1 MIQKIYIKIVLII
14 FPFLICLNSIA
25 YSELWHI
32 SSGDYKS
39 SKYSN
44 LDQINNFNVSKLKTA
59 WIYKNGFTTEKKN
72 NLRNNINN
80 QSTPIFTGNSLIVTS
95 LDDYIISLNPKTGE
109 ELWRTKI
116 AKSSAKRG
124 LTYFNENLF
133 VPSLKGIF
141 VLEPTTG
148 KINTSFGK
156 NGFIGSELKEI
167 SLVPPIV
174 KDNKIIVPFRSSIAA
189 FSLPDGNLLWKT
201 KLNGSRIWSGISY
214 DDRTETII
222 IVTSNLV
229 NLIGNTNIQDDFSNS
244 IVLFDSNS
252 GEVRCKFKDTIH
264 DHWDLD
270 MVGNPIIVF
279 DELDDKSLNKV
290 YGLSKTGNTFVV
302 DLKNCK
308 LLNENNI
315 EKIQVN
321 NNSPIEGQYY
331 SDYQIKITNPEKLM
345 DLKYDLKNYLNYISS
360 DTENYEYIKHI
371 TRNSKFN
378 DEYIPLSFNYDVL
391 MMGLHGGP
399 EWPGGSYDKLNNQII
414 IPTNHYPWILRTFYT
429 CCNRKEVTNFFYRF
443 NVNLINIKE
452 FSGYNIYKQKCQS
465 CHGKNKNGLYVS
477 EFFGDTYYPSLNGIT
492 KINKLES
499 IKKLSKFNES
509 HKYLN
514 NLNIDKDDL
523 ADVKNYLESRDKYL
537 FSKNI
542 LEKRGA
548 WQLLLDK
555 NKNFASIPPYGKI
568 TSLSTSTGL
577 IRWQIPFG
585 YKYDKSGKIIKGDIN
600 FGGVLSTGG
609 NLLFAT
615 GTTDKKIYAYK
626 STDGQELWNHT
637 LDYAGSSPPM
647 TFFFEGIQY
656 IIVNSS
662 GGKFFGYEDKLGD
675 VIHAFKLF

>member
-1 MIQKIYIKIVLII
+1 MVL
-14 FPFLICLNSIA
+14 
-25 YSELWHI
+25 
-32 SSGDYKS
+32 
-39 SKYSN
+39 
-44 LDQINNFNVSKLKTA
+44 QLK
-59 WIYKNGFTTEKKN
+59 KKN

-429 CCNRKEVTNFFYRF
+429 CCT
-443 NVNLINIKE
+443 
-452 FSGYNIYKQKCQS
+452 
-465 CHGKNKNGLYVS
+465 VS
-477 EFFGDTYYPSLNGIT
+477 YTHL
-492 KINKLES
+492 
-499 IKKLSKFNES
+499 
-509 HKYLN
+509 
-514 NLNIDKDDL
+514 
-523 ADVKNYLESRDKYL
+523 
-537 FSKNI
+537 
-542 LEKRGA
+542 
-548 WQLLLDK
+548 
-555 NKNFASIPPYGKI
+555 
-568 TSLSTSTGL
+568 
-577 IRWQIPFG
+577 
-585 YKYDKSGKIIKGDIN
+585 
-600 FGGVLSTGG
+600 
-609 NLLFAT
+609 
-615 GTTDKKIYAYK
+615 
-626 STDGQELWNHT
+626 T
-637 LDYAGSSPPM
+637 LPTICS
-647 TFFFEGIQY
+647 
-656 IIVNSS
+656 V
-662 GGKFFGYEDKLGD
+662 
-675 VIHAFKLF
+675 